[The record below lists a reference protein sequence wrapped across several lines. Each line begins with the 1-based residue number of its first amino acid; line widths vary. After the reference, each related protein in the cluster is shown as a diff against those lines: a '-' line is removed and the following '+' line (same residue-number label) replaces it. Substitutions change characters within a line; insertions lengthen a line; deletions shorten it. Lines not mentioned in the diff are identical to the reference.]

1 MVGIPVEELQERF
14 GEFLV
19 PDLPFMYRKL
29 MDPSWD
35 TLAMLEHVETQM
47 HGAVRR
53 DLRGSTPPVLHVE
66 RFSPNT
72 VRVQYVSKRRMGA
85 LAVGIVRGLAH
96 HFGEHDQL
104 RIAPTTRED
113 GDHVDHVDHV
123 EILVER
129 VARTVP
135 SAA

>member
-1 MVGIPVEELQERF
+1 
-14 GEFLV
+14 
-19 PDLPFMYRKL
+19 
-29 MDPSWD
+29 
-35 TLAMLEHVETQM
+35 M

-66 RFSPNT
+66 RFSPDT
-72 VRVQYVSKRRMGA
+72 GRVQYVSKRQMGA
-85 LAVGIVRGLAH
+85 LAVGIIRGVAR

-104 RIAPTTRED
+104 RITPTTRED
-113 GDHVDHVDHV
+113 GAHV